1 MSQYFLIYRSSGR
14 NIKVEL
20 DLSSYATKTD
30 LKNVAHV
37 GVSSFSF
44 KTNLANLKTEVDKLD
59 IAKLAPVPN
68 DLATLSNVVTNDV
81 LKKTVYA
88 KLVTKIDNND
98 TTGSVL
104 KIKYDTDTSEPE
116 RKINDAEKKIPNTN
130 SLLKKTD
137 YNSKITEIEN
147 KIPDV
152 SNLVMKANYNTK
164 ITKIENK
171 YITTVE
177 YNKFTKDIIDNNTK
191 GKNLVTKTDYGT
203 KLQDIHNE
211 ITSNKFKYLLVKN
224 KLKKL
229 RKLIQAIL
237 EVEIVLKKMVFKTT

>member
-1 MSQYFLIYRSSGR
+1 MNQHFLIYRSFGR
-14 NIKVEL
+14 SIKVEL
-20 DLSSYATKTD
+20 DLSSYAAKTD

-44 KTNLANLKTEVDKLD
+44 KTNLANLKTEVDKLY
-59 IAKLAPVPN
+59 IATLAPVPN
-68 DLATLSNVVTNDV
+68 DLATLSNVVTNV
-81 LKKTVYA
+81 VKKTVYA
-88 KLVTKIDNND
+88 KLVIKIDNND
-98 TTGSVL
+98 TTGSAL
-104 KIKYDTDTSEPE
+104 KIKYDTDKSEPE
-116 RKINDAEKKIPNTN
+116 RKINDAEEKIPNTN
-130 SLLKKTD
+130 GLLKKTD

-152 SNLVMKANYNTK
+152 SNLVKKANYNTK

-191 GKNLVTKTDYGT
+191 SKNLVTKTDYGT
-203 KLQDIHNE
+203 KLQDIHNR
-211 ITSNKFKYLLVKN
+211 ITSSKFKYLLVKN